1 MSLRGINSQTGQKGF
16 IKQKKFEE
24 ITANTSEI
32 NIKQFKTESSN
43 SIDRSTQSKR
53 RNICSC
59 SEEVDC
65 KSIGERWEAL
75 GALERIRFCT
85 ITGNGPQLK
94 YSYPPEFVR

>member
-59 SEEVDC
+59 SEKVDC

-75 GALERIRFCT
+75 GALERIGFCT